1 MRIGNLD
8 DLNQSDNLIE
18 LLHPEHQNPLTRPQK
33 IKNWWHYR
41 KWYVIAGVILLAAVC
56 SLLGNALGIF
66 TKSPDLQIAY
76 VGKSTLPQDTIHA
89 MEQIFTSLAED
100 YNNDGEI
107 LVQIHQYIS
116 ENQNADAE
124 TAYYQYASEIT
135 LLGDI
140 SEGES
145 YFFLL
150 DNPQSFQQEYQI
162 LASPDGSCP
171 NQADYSVADK
181 IIPWAD
187 CPLLSEAEAGSYTET
202 IAGQT
207 ITGSNQEMLSGLY
220 LGRRCFYTDKTSDH
234 TDECSALW
242 DLLYHSQTNVPKQ

>member
-1 MRIGNLD
+1 MRIGNPD
-8 DLNQSDNLIE
+8 ELNKSDNLIQ
-18 LLHPEHQNPLTRPQK
+18 LLQQENQNPLTGPQK

-41 KWYVIAGVILLAAVC
+41 KWYVILGLVLFASAC
-56 SLLGNALGIF
+56 SLLGNALGLF

-76 VGKSTLPQDTIHA
+76 VGKSVLPQDTIRA
-89 MEQIFTSLAED
+89 MEQIFASLAED
-100 YNNDGEI
+100 YNKDGEI
-107 LVQIHQYIS
+107 LVQVHQYINDS
-116 ENQNADAE
+116 QNTDAE

-145 YFFLL
+145 YFFLM

-171 NQADYSVADK
+171 SQADYSVADK
-181 IIPWAD
+181 TILWSS
-187 CPLLSEAEAGSYTET
+187 CPMLSEAEAGSYTET
-202 IAGQT
+202 AAGQT
-207 ITGSNQEMLSGLY
+207 ITGNNQEILASLY
-220 LGRRCFYTDKTSDH
+220 LGRRCFYTDKIADH

-242 DLLYHSQTNVPKQ
+242 DLLYHSQENVPEQ